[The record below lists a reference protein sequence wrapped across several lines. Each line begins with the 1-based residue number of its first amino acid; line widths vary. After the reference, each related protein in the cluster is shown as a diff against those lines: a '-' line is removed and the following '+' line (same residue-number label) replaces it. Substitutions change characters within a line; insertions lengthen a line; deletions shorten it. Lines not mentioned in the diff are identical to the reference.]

1 MRVVPFPIRH
11 GAQKLEAFA
20 GRLGLPVLEGL
31 VGGPACARVHEVY
44 AAEAEDAGAVGGF
57 AMGLAAGLAGKARG
71 VLWLRSRRAARLGG
85 VLQAEGWRDLGGRPG
100 KALVSVLPDTMALLR
115 AAVEG
120 LRYPALDTVVVES
133 WGPMRELDLTASR
146 RLSLAAEKSGVP
158 LLLLRIDAAPVPSA
172 AQTRWQVASAPSVA
186 LPGNAP
192 GHPCFDVTLLRQRS
206 GPSGQSWR
214 LEWDRDRCQF
224 REAPLPGAVVS
235 VPADRPAAEAGGDRG
250 AGWSRNAV

>member
-1 MRVVPFPIRH
+1 MRVVPLFARH
-11 GAQKLEAFA
+11 NAWRTDAPPRGS
-20 GRLGLPVLEGL
+20 GLTVPEGL
-31 VGGPACARVHEVY
+31 VGGLARARVHEVY
-44 AAEAEDAGAVGGF
+44 AAEVEDAAAVGGF
-57 AMGLAAGLAGKARG
+57 AMALVAGLASGPRP
-71 VLWLRSRRAARLGG
+71 VLWLRSRGAARLGG
-85 VLQAEGWRDLGGRPG
+85 VLQGEGWRDLGGQPG
-100 KALVSVLPDTMALLR
+100 KGLVSVLPDTMALLR

-120 LRYPALDTVVVES
+120 LRCPALGAVVVEG
-133 WGPMRELDLTASR
+133 WGAMRELDLTASR

-172 AQTRWQVASAPSVA
+172 AQTRWQVAAAPSVA

-224 REAPLPGAVVS
+224 REVPLSGAVVS
-235 VPADRPAAEAGGDRG
+235 VPADRAAASGGSGGGRQ
-250 AGWSRNAV
+250 AA